1 MNLNGEKKVIN
12 LLVEL
17 IEYIEYRVIE
27 DYGYQR
33 SLKELLNDNEMPG
46 IYYKCITMLNDMGVD
61 IDRLRQIL

>member
-1 MNLNGEKKVIN
+1 MNSNGEKIVIN
-12 LLVEL
+12 LLFQV

-33 SLKELLNDNEMPG
+33 SLKELLNDDEMPG

-61 IDRLRQIL
+61 IDRLR